1 MKEGI
6 LHFLYFIS
14 GDYVRTPEGVGIVT
28 ENEAPIINESD
39 FCTSEV
45 KIQHKFKSSNNTNNS
60 PIDVIRD
67 YIIQISKKEY
77 ELESELVIA

>member
-6 LHFLYFIS
+6 LHFTYFTT

-28 ENEAPIINESD
+28 KDEDDITEESD

-45 KIQHKFKSSNNTNNS
+45 NIQHKFKSSNNTNNA
-60 PIDVIRD
+60 PIDVIRE
-67 YIIQISKKEY
+67 YIILISKEEY
-77 ELESELVIA
+77 DTAS